1 MTQVFME
8 ITGAQGRVQKTGL
21 LTAGMVGVPVQFSFS
36 PEWAELNCLAVFRAG
51 EVKKDNAITDGCS
64 VIPAEVLQQ
73 PGQRLYLG
81 VEGRSKQGDVVIPT
95 VWAEVGQILEG
106 AQAANDP
113 ALAPTPSQFERFMA
127 QVEQVDEKIKA
138 ALQDVNISA
147 AGAFT
152 IVVTDMRA
160 DKTNGEIYEAYQAAK
175 PAYLQAV
182 IEEVPYIFRPVS
194 VLPEM
199 ALFTM
204 NSGTAGVVLRII
216 RDEVSIEYQ
225 ELAKRQEIP
234 TVPENV
240 SAFYNDKGYQ
250 TAAEVESIVE
260 EAMKDIPAGG
270 GGGATDPVEA
280 WKVLASATI
289 AKADAVGGAWV
300 DTGLTFGDLKQYKE
314 IIFRIGTPNSGP
326 NLLNMRVL
334 IKTNQAVDWYSYPCL
349 FGVVASVKS
358 ANIAKISFANS
369 QKDIWSCVIGV
380 GSSYDAFQNDLGA
393 NNPFLTG
400 NAATPYELYGMQT
413 YHKKSSAMSDSD
425 HIQFYFNAAAP
436 ADIRYK
442 ITGVFQ

>member
-8 ITGAQGRVQKTGL
+8 ITGAQGRARKTGL

-73 PGQRLYLG
+73 PGQRLYIG

-138 ALQDVNISA
+138 ALQDVNISG

-152 IVVTDMRA
+152 IVVTDMTA

-225 ELAKRQEIP
+225 ELAKREEIP
-234 TVPENV
+234 LVPENV
-240 SAFYNDKGYQ
+240 SAFDNDAGYQ
-250 TAAEVESIVE
+250 TAAEVERIVE
-260 EAMKDIPAGG
+260 QTIGDIDIPAGG
-270 GGGATDPVEA
+270 GG
-280 WKVLASATI
+280 SATWKKI
-289 AKADAVGGAWV
+289 IDETLTQDVASWAVTLDKAYKKFKILICAFPSANVSAGSAWLEINIGEGRRYLGKPRYQNYFAAETDAELVDGYLITTCKTSAIYNGSGAVADVGWKLATTTNLTETKNVTLFGEAYLKTGARI
-300 DTGLTFGDLKQYKE
+300 
-314 IIFRIGTPNSGP
+314 IIF
-326 NLLNMRVL
+326 
-334 IKTNQAVDWYSYPCL
+334 AEE
-349 FGVVASVKS
+349 S
-358 ANIAKISFANS
+358 A
-369 QKDIWSCVIGV
+369 
-380 GSSYDAFQNDLGA
+380 
-393 NNPFLTG
+393 
-400 NAATPYELYGMQT
+400 
-413 YHKKSSAMSDSD
+413 
-425 HIQFYFNAAAP
+425 
-436 ADIRYK
+436 
-442 ITGVFQ
+442 